1 MKQVS
6 ESIEQDNLVL
16 VYSVNYRENIIL
28 GSVIGKFR
36 KLTELCIE
44 TSIDNVLC
52 QHYELFVKNS
62 YGDFIPLL
70 DRGQVPQNLER
81 WKIAL
86 SSWLGRKMQEI
97 TNQSVTS
104 GCPACSKHQKC
115 PQVPTVRR
123 PGATCRG
130 SRAAHGWFAH
140 GFKSVKITG
149 NESWSSPI
157 SWKCNELC
165 PWVQKCQNL

>member
-28 GSVIGKFR
+28 GSVIGKFS
-36 KLTELCIE
+36 KLTELSLE

-86 SSWLGRKMQEI
+86 SSWLGRKNARN
-97 TNQSVTS
+97 NQS
-104 GCPACSKHQKC
+104 KC
-115 PQVPTVRR
+115 NFWLPRLLLAPKVPRVPTVGR

-130 SRAAHGWFAH
+130 GRAAHG
-140 GFKSVKITG
+140 
-149 NESWSSPI
+149 
-157 SWKCNELC
+157 
-165 PWVQKCQNL
+165 

>member
-28 GSVIGKFR
+28 GSVIGKFS
-36 KLTELCIE
+36 KLTELSLE

-86 SSWLGRKMQEI
+86 SSWLGRKIQEI

-104 GCPACSKHQKC
+104 GCPACSEHQKC
-115 PQVPTVRR
+115 P
-123 PGATCRG
+123 
-130 SRAAHGWFAH
+130 
-140 GFKSVKITG
+140 
-149 NESWSSPI
+149 
-157 SWKCNELC
+157 
-165 PWVQKCQNL
+165 